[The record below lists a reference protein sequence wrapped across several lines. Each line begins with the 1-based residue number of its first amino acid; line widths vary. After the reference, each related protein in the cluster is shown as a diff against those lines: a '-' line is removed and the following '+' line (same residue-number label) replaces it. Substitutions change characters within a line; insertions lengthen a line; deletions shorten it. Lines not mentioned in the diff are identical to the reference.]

1 MNLRFGNTLENGI
14 LSRNVGILHG
24 SGANNDEVSLKDLAT
39 WNMEWNMIQ
48 NTGLTSAWEH
58 TLRLL
63 DQVIR
68 GSCHKKLEN
77 KNVSSL

>member
-1 MNLRFGNTLENGI
+1 MNLRIWKHSGNGI
-14 LSRNVGILHG
+14 LSRNVGILIAA
-24 SGANNDEVSLKDLAT
+24 SASDDEVSLKDLAT

-63 DQVIR
+63 DQVIM

-77 KNVSSL
+77 KN

>member
-1 MNLRFGNTLENGI
+1 MNLGIWKHSENGI
-14 LSRNVGILHG
+14 LSRNVGILIVA
-24 SGANNDEVSLKDLAT
+24 SANNDEVSLKDLAT

-77 KNVSSL
+77 